1 MDACSRAR
9 RFGPRAGSNS
19 NSYTHPVAI
28 KDLLLPEFDHEM
40 GSTRRLFERIPEA
53 QFAWKPHEKSYSLW
67 ALSSHLANI
76 PNWVDAALDASEFD
90 LSTIHDTRP
99 ASPPSLNDLLQ
110 RFDATVKSARA
121 KLADQTDASLLA
133 PWTLK
138 NDGHEMFTMP
148 RLSVLRSFVL
158 NHIIHHRGQLTV
170 YLRLQNVP
178 LPSLYGPTADEP

>member
-1 MDACSRAR
+1 MS
-9 RFGPRAGSNS
+9 
-19 NSYTHPVAI
+19 I
-28 KDLLLPEFDHEM
+28 KDSLLPEFDHEM
-40 GSTRRLFERIPEA
+40 GSTRRLLERIPEA
-53 QFAWKPHEKSYSLW
+53 QFGWRPHEKSYSLG

-76 PNWVDAALDASEFD
+76 PHWVDAALDAPEFD
-90 LSTIHDTRP
+90 LATAPDARTD
-99 ASPPSLNDLLQ
+99 SPPSLSDLLQ
-110 RFDATVKSARA
+110 RFDASVKSARA

-138 NDGHEMFTMP
+138 NGGHEMFTMP

-158 NHIIHHRGQLTV
+158 NHVIHHRGQLTV